1 MTKGSIRYFR
11 YFTFIPPIG
20 NIPFVK
26 NYGPTTVTILVMII
40 FILFA
45 IKPTVESIVVLQK
58 EVEDANKILK
68 QIDQKTKD
76 LNAAKQNFESLNE
89 STIFKIQ
96 KAIPDTI
103 TLNTIAQ
110 SLEQSANQNGA
121 SISALQLQSITI
133 EPKKENQVR
142 KLAEVEFTFNIG
154 GTYPELISVL
164 QDLKKTN
171 RLITI
176 NSLSF
181 RNTEE
186 QNPNLVMSV
195 RGKTYFLK

>member
-20 NIPFVK
+20 HIPFVK

-58 EVEDANKILK
+58 KVEDANKVLK
-68 QIDQKTKD
+68 QIDQKTND
-76 LNAAKQNFESLNE
+76 LNAAKQNFDSLNE

-110 SLEQSANQNGA
+110 SLEQSAHQNGA

-142 KLAEVEFTFNIG
+142 KLAEVEFTFNIE
-154 GTYPELISVL
+154 GTYPKLISVL
-164 QDLKKTN
+164 EDLKKTN

-186 QNPNLVMSV
+186 QNPNLVMSI

>member
-1 MTKGSIRYFR
+1 MAKGSARYFR
-11 YFTFIPPIG
+11 YFTFILPIR

-26 NYGPTTVTILVMII
+26 NYGPTTVTTLVMII

-45 IKPTVESIVVLQK
+45 IKPTVESIIVLQK
-58 EVEDANKILK
+58 KVADANKILT

-76 LNAAKQNFESLNE
+76 LNLAKQNYESLDN

-96 KAIPDTI
+96 SAIPDTI
-103 TLNTIAQ
+103 TVNTITS
-110 SLEQSANQNGA
+110 SLEQFAIKSEA

-133 EPKKENQVR
+133 EPKKDSQVR
-142 KLAEVEFTFNIG
+142 KLAEVEFTFNIE
-154 GTYPELISVL
+154 GTYPKLILVL
-164 QDLKKTN
+164 QNLKKTN

-176 NSLSF
+176 SSLSF

-186 QNPNLVMSV
+186 QNPNLVMSI
-195 RGKTYFLK
+195 RGKAYFLK